1 MKRKRKLLIVGVA
14 ILLLTLFIV
23 FFAFLARPVI
33 AVYEYRVILDSRMNY
48 RLYVLVDGQTVI
60 ADENKGFVFYGF
72 TCTTQQVVINAY
84 SDMPFNLTIRELS
97 PSSWTLKNETL
108 VTESHTYFTAGSLN
122 PYY

>member
-1 MKRKRKLLIVGVA
+1 MVLIVGLA
-14 ILLLTLFIV
+14 ILLLVLFIV

-33 AVYEYRVILDSRMNY
+33 VVYEYRVILDSRTNY

-60 ADENKGFVFYGF
+60 ADENKGFAWYGF

-84 SDMPFNLTIRELS
+84 SDVPFNLTIRELS